1 MRKELIYMLMA
12 LLLVGSAAVVLRPGT
27 PALAQPAEGPAEGEG
42 KDEMGQM
49 FGAMM
54 LSGIFSGMM
63 PTQSQPPVVVDDEE
77 NLLIITDGLIYK
89 IDKEEMR
96 VTGTLE
102 LQSPAEKAV
111 RMRDAVTAL
120 KDVFEGFED

>member
-1 MRKELIYMLMA
+1 MRKELIYVLMA
-12 LLLVGSAAVVLRPGT
+12 LLLVGSAAVVLRPGS
-27 PALAQPAEGPAEGEG
+27 PALAQPAEEPAEGEG
-42 KDEMGQM
+42 KDEMGKM

-77 NLLIITDGLIYK
+77 SLLIVTDGLIYK
-89 IDKEEMR
+89 IDKGEMR

-111 RMRDAVTAL
+111 RMKEAVTAIQQ
-120 KDVFEGFED
+120 VFEGFED

>member
-1 MRKELIYMLMA
+1 MRKELIYVLVA
-12 LLLVGSAAVVLRPGT
+12 LLLVGSAAVVLRPGA
-27 PALAQPAEGPAEGEG
+27 PALAQPAEEPDAGEDT
-42 KDEMGQM
+42 DEMGQM

-63 PTQSQPPVVVDDEE
+63 PTQSQAPVVVDDEE
-77 NLLIITDGLIYK
+77 NLLIVTDGLIYK
-89 IDKEEMR
+89 VDKEEMR

-111 RMRDAVTAL
+111 RMKEAVMAL
-120 KDVFEGFED
+120 KEVFEGFDD